1 MPNLI
6 DATVHKYVYGNM
18 TALMSYGRS
27 GLEYDY
33 ILTFYCDVNKAMVRH
48 KDGTLVKVFA
58 KDLFSDCTNNHR
70 GFSGPMV
77 CEVQI
82 IMDLLKSLRRSW
94 QNNPTKPIGHVIRYG
109 SLKPARAT
117 D

>member
-6 DATVHKYVYGNM
+6 DATIHKYVYGNM
-18 TALMSYGRS
+18 TALMTIGFV

-58 KDLFSDCTNNHR
+58 KDLFSDVPN
-70 GFSGPMV
+70 GFEGPMV

-94 QNNPTKPIGHVIRYG
+94 ENNPRKPDGHAIRYG

>member
-18 TALMSYGRS
+18 TALMAI
-27 GLEYDY
+27 GLNGVTHDY
-33 ILTFYCDVNKAMVRH
+33 ILTFYCDVNRTMVRH

-58 KDLFSDCTNNHR
+58 KDLFSDVPD
-70 GFSGPMV
+70 GFEGPMV

-82 IMDLLKSLRRSW
+82 ILDILKSLRGSW
-94 QNNPTKPIGHVIRYG
+94 ENNPTKPIGHVIRYG
-109 SLKPARAT
+109 SLKPARAA

>member
-6 DATVHKYVYGNM
+6 DATVHEYVYGSM
-18 TALMSYGRS
+18 TALMGIGSN
-27 GLEYDY
+27 GLEDDY
-33 ILTFYCDVNKAMVRH
+33 ILTFYCKVNRTMVRH
-48 KDGTLVKVFA
+48 NDGTRVKVFA
-58 KDLFSDCTNNHR
+58 KDLFSDVPN
-70 GFSGPMV
+70 GFEGPMV

-82 IMDLLKSLRRSW
+82 IMDILKSLRGSW
-94 QNNPTKPIGHVIRYG
+94 ENNPRQPDGHAIRYG